1 MWRFQV
7 EVYGYFLVWTNTTC
21 FFQFWN
27 YLASGSFPLCDNISE
42 FVVCFWGGKGNK
54 RKKDKNKKINE
65 QYLLFLSSVSNLS
78 KLPWFEKE
86 IMEKATIL
94 SVLRMYIYILFPY
107 MHNTLSH
114 HA

>member
-54 RKKDKNKKINE
+54 IKKDKNKKINE